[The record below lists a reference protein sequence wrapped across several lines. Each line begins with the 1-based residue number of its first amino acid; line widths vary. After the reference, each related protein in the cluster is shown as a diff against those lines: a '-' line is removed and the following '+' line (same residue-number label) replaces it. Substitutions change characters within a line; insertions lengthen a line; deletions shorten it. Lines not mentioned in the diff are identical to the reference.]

1 MTGYGPYVRG
11 KYNYIGPY
19 TYDISKGQHEQYFF
33 EEGLNNKGVMKKVDG
48 NWQLNVVY
56 SKQLKSQNKVH
67 CTQALK
73 ASTVRYV
80 MYLVISQTVKNLA
93 SLVGCGGRIEQTP

>member
-11 KYNYIGPY
+11 EYYYIGPY

-33 EEGLNNKGVMKKVDG
+33 EEGLNNEGVMKKVDG

-56 SKQLKSQNKVH
+56 SKQLKSQNN
-67 CTQALK
+67 
-73 ASTVRYV
+73 SETVPRSGWMHQPLQSFQSGQWTV
-80 MYLVISQTVKNLA
+80 DSSISVL
-93 SLVGCGGRIEQTP
+93 